1 MQTFIASVIVFGL
14 LIFFHELG
22 HFLVA
27 KRVGILVHEFSLGFG
42 PKVFGIC
49 RGETNYNLR
58 LLPLGGFVRMAGMD
72 PKEEED
78 KAIPVERTFNHK
90 TALQRAAVIIAG
102 PLMNFVLAA
111 FLFATIVL
119 LQGMPVASTKVG
131 EVIPGFPAAQAGIR
145 AGDKIVAV
153 NNKQVGN
160 WDELVG
166 EVSKF
171 HGKPVDLKVLRDAQ
185 EKHLNVTPKKDSN
198 GRYMIG
204 IKADKDETFLKKVNP
219 LQAITTGVAYTGTVT
234 KFILVYIGNMFTQQ
248 VEVDLGG
255 PVRVVKEIGKAAE
268 FGVYQVMQLAAFL
281 SINLGLFNLFPIPAL
296 DGSRVL
302 FLLWEKISGRPV
314 EPSKESFIHLVG
326 FGLLLLLMVVITYN
340 DVVSLMFNKQ

>member
-1 MQTFIASVIVFGL
+1 MQTFIASVVVFGL

-42 PKVFGIC
+42 PKIFGIH
-49 RGETNYNLR
+49 RGETIYNLR

-72 PKEEED
+72 PNEEEKD
-78 KAIPVERTFNHK
+78 IPVEKTFNHK

-111 FLFATIVL
+111 VLFGLVIMM
-119 LQGMPVASTKVG
+119 QGIPVASTKVG
-131 EVIPGFPAAQAGIR
+131 EVISGYPAQQAGMQ

-153 NNKQVGN
+153 NDKPVQDWN
-160 WDELVG
+160 ELVG
-166 EVSKF
+166 EVNKYQ
-171 HGKPVDLKVLRDAQ
+171 GEPVKLNVLRDTQ
-185 EKHLNVTPKKDSN
+185 ELQLTVTTMKDQS

-204 IKADKDETFLKKVNP
+204 IRADEKETFIKKMNP
-219 LQAITTGVAYTGTVT
+219 LAAMAEGTVYTGKVT
-234 KFILVYIGNMFTQQ
+234 GFILVYIGQMITGGG
-248 VEVDLGG
+248 EVDLGG
-255 PVRVVKEIGKAAE
+255 PVRVVSEIGKAAA
-268 FGVYQVMQLAAFL
+268 FGSFQVMQLAAFL

-314 EPSKESFIHLVG
+314 EPSRESFIHLVG

-340 DVVSLMFNKQ
+340 DVVSIMFDK